1 MVLTIDPGSLVCPDH
16 TSDEFTTLRTAL
28 VNPTRTNDEA
38 VQLLNTIWAAKN
50 DAEKV
55 AWQQQL
61 TADEATKAEAERLVK
76 EAETAVTEAQRL
88 EDEAIEKEERK
99 KNKAKYLPILD
110 RPPPEGPATD
120 TSPAVMRKLQKGEY
134 VHLWHF
140 TNKGL
145 DSVQRDPGT
154 SEFDAVS
161 MVRDENGSLS
171 LVPSV
176 STNASCA
183 VIDNA
188 RLLWDDFLVA
198 IPRLVMA
205 MEDASWPAERV
216 EMFAKFWGALQTH
229 RFRNSR
235 DPLEKPTLQLYES
248 EQRKRWHAAV
258 TSASGGWNISII
270 SERLL
275 QDTKET
281 LYWEQRRNQ
290 KDPRNALYVHRNP
303 SLVSFTDITL
313 FSLCSSLHLHIYV
326 CRCRYPC
333 RCSLLLLMP
342 LLIAVAHCRC
352 SCCCS
357 CCSPMLVAVAH
368 CPLPLLIPAAMHPA
382 QLSTQ
387 LPPRNVGVT
396 HRDRDSGRRCKNPQ
410 TQRRSASPARQ
421 GFSSGAEQIR
431 HPPCAVCLGRHQHTI
446 ITCTAKSTWNSAHQ
460 TCATRINR
468 DLCLR
473 KGGRAIC
480 FDWQRRNGC
489 LGKSTSHA
497 LHICSGCTATTHG
510 AFTCSRAEK
519 A

>member
-140 TNKGL
+140 TNEGL

-171 LVPSV
+171 LVPSA
-176 STNASCA
+176 STNASRA
-183 VIDNA
+183 VIDDA

-235 DPLEKPTLQLYES
+235 DPLEKPALQLYES

-275 QDTKET
+275 QDAKET

-333 RCSLLLLMP
+333 RCSLLLL
-342 LLIAVAHCRC
+342 IAIAHCRC
-352 SCCCS
+352 S
-357 CCSPMLVAVAH
+357 
-368 CPLPLLIPAAMHPA
+368 LPLLMPLLMLFAHACC
-382 QLSTQ
+382 
-387 LPPRNVGVT
+387 
-396 HRDRDSGRRCKNPQ
+396 RCSSPIAVAD
-410 TQRRSASPARQ
+410 TCRYASSPT
-421 GFSSGAEQIR
+421 
-431 HPPCAVCLGRHQHTI
+431 L
-446 ITCTAKSTWNSAHQ
+446 N
-460 TCATRINR
+460 
-468 DLCLR
+468 
-473 KGGRAIC
+473 
-480 FDWQRRNGC
+480 
-489 LGKSTSHA
+489 
-497 LHICSGCTATTHG
+497 TATSTERG
-510 AFTCSRAEK
+510 RDTS
-519 A
+519 